1 MNLLHLDASKVVYIV
16 LSKKFTL
23 KFICAVYSGKLYL
36 HDADRNILL
45 LILKSIFLSL
55 KSGTKNRVTSASSFA
70 SV

>member
-45 LILKSIFLSL
+45 CVLVASAELLMLK
-55 KSGTKNRVTSASSFA
+55 KNGGKL
-70 SV
+70 